1 MTKKIKY
8 LRRAVEK
15 LVGSELGEKRGRE
28 FETLIFDLVEKKV
41 ERSEVDLSV
50 EEVYMKTSYEKV
62 GHLFFI
68 LGIDRGDGEVV
79 AEEDPEARKKKVRR
93 LKREISD
100 EVEGWDC
107 LVFVD
112 HEARFLRTM
121 EKGVMKPAA
130 SHGLYRCKSRKC
142 GSVDFWVWRLQTRSA
157 DEPETT
163 FFQCAHCGLRGRHG

>member
-15 LVGSELGEKRGRE
+15 LVGSELGEKRGKE

-41 ERSEVDLSV
+41 ERSGVELSV
-50 EEVYMKTSYEKV
+50 EDTYKKTAYEKV

-68 LGIDRGDGEVV
+68 LGVDRDGETA
-79 AEEDPEARKKKVRR
+79 AEEDPEARKKKIRR

-100 EVEGWDC
+100 EVDGWDC

-121 EKGVMKPAA
+121 EKGVMKPEAVTNV
-130 SHGLYRCKSRKC
+130 YFCKNKRCVVKNQ
-142 GSVDFWVWRLQTRSA
+142 FFVWRLQTRSA